1 MDQVS
6 NHLHGYLRLSGPAR
20 QQAPT
25 GQDSQ
30 EDNVEALQ
38 HQLAAALREGGADT
52 MFGLIGGGNFGLAG
66 SFRGLGGRYLG
77 LRHEMNAVA
86 AADSYARTTGRLG
99 LATVTQGPGLT
110 HTLTALVEAAKSH
123 SPMLILA
130 ADSALGDRVSNQS
143 VDQAAIAAA
152 AGTGY
157 LRWRRGTPV
166 AAFAGQAA
174 RQAESERRPVLVGF
188 PSNLAVDPGDAA
200 HRTGPIRRDAPVA
213 RAHVPEID
221 VAAIGKLLA
230 EAKRPTILAGRGCHL
245 RDAGPA
251 LAKLAEHLG
260 AVLTTTVMANGL
272 FYGHP
277 LDAGISGGFG
287 DDHGSR
293 LLAETDV
300 LVAVG
305 AALTMWTTRH
315 GELYGRARI
324 VQIDDRPDAFGRYT
338 PVNYALLADAG
349 LAAEELHAHVLRM
362 VSPQPQRGARVAE
375 YLAARD
381 SGPGN
386 AVAPDGRMDPRAL
399 TAALDDVLPIER
411 CVTVDGG
418 HFSGWPVM
426 HLRADSPQGLL
437 YPHGFQSIGLGLG
450 SVVGVAVARPGR
462 VPVLAV
468 GDGGLLMSLGE
479 LDTLLSERIPALVV
493 VYNDSAY
500 GAELHAF
507 ASSPDVDLAHLP
519 ERDFAAIFAAMGG
532 RAETIAKPDDLCC
545 VQSWLRD
552 RSGPLLL
559 DCKVSRQVVAPWLRF
574 VFGGDHEDARYR
586 HEGAE

>member
-1 MDQVS
+1 MVD
-6 NHLHGYLRLSGPAR
+6 
-20 QQAPT
+20 
-25 GQDSQ
+25 
-30 EDNVEALQ
+30 ALQ
-38 HQLAAALREGGADT
+38 HQLATALREGGADT

-66 SFRGLGGRYLG
+66 SFRSLGGRYLG

-123 SPMLILA
+123 TPMLILA
-130 ADSALGDRVSNQS
+130 ADSALGDHRSNQS

-157 LRWRRGTPV
+157 LRWQRGTPV
-166 AAFAGQAA
+166 AALAGQAA

-188 PSNLAVDPGDAA
+188 PPNFAADPDDAVYP
-200 HRTGPIRRDAPVA
+200 TEPICRDAPVA
-213 RAHVPEID
+213 RAQVPEID

-230 EAKRPTILAGRGCHL
+230 EAKQPAILAGRGCHL

-277 LDAGISGGFG
+277 LYAGISGGFG
-287 DDHGSR
+287 DDHVSR

-305 AALTMWTTRH
+305 AALTTWTTRH
-315 GELYGRARI
+315 GELHGRARI
-324 VQIDDRPDAFGRYT
+324 VQIDDRRDAFGRYT
-338 PVNYALLADAG
+338 PVHHALLADAG
-349 LAAEELHAHVLRM
+349 LAADELYTHVLRT
-362 VSPQPQRGARVAE
+362 VSPQPQRAARVAE
-375 YLAARD
+375 YLAAGD

-386 AVAPDGRMDPRAL
+386 TPAPDGRMDPRAL

-411 CVTVDGG
+411 CVTIDGG

-437 YPHGFQSIGLGLG
+437 YPHGFQSVGLGLG
-450 SVVGVAVARPGR
+450 SVVGVATARPGR
-462 VPVLAV
+462 LPVLAV

-532 RAETIAKPDDLCC
+532 RAESIAKPDDLCC
-545 VQSWLRD
+545 VESWLRD

-574 VFGGDHEDARYR
+574 AFGDDHEDARDR
-586 HEGAE
+586 HERTQ

>member
-1 MDQVS
+1 M
-6 NHLHGYLRLSGPAR
+6 
-20 QQAPT
+20 
-25 GQDSQ
+25 
-30 EDNVEALQ
+30 VEALQ
-38 HQLAAALREGGADT
+38 HQLAAALRAGGADT
-52 MFGLIGGGNFGLAG
+52 MFGLIGGGNFGLAS

-86 AADSYARTTGRLG
+86 AADSYARTAGRLG

-123 SPMLILA
+123 TPMLALA
-130 ADSALGDRVSNQS
+130 ADSALGDRLSNQS
-143 VDQAAIAAA
+143 VDQSAIAAA

-157 LRWRRGTPV
+157 LRWRRGPDV
-166 AAFAGQAA
+166 AVFAGQAA
-174 RQAESERRPVLVGF
+174 RQAQTERRPVLVGF
-188 PSNLAVDPGDAA
+188 PPDFAADPDDAV
-200 HRTGPIRRDAPVA
+200 HLTGPIRQDGAAEHPE
-213 RAHVPEID
+213 VPEID

-230 EAKRPTILAGRGCHL
+230 EAKHPAILAGRGCHL
-245 RDAGPA
+245 CGAGAA

-260 AVLTTTVMANGL
+260 AVLTTTVMADGL

-277 LDAGISGGFG
+277 LYAGISGGFG
-287 DDHGSR
+287 DIRASR
-293 LLAETDV
+293 LLAQTDV

-305 AALTMWTTRH
+305 AALTTWTTRH

-324 VQIDDRPDAFGRYT
+324 VQIDDRPDAFGRFT
-338 PVNYALLADAG
+338 PVTHALLADAG
-349 LAAEELHAHVLRM
+349 LAADELCAHVLRT
-362 VSPQPQRGARVAE
+362 VSPRPERGARVAQ
-375 YLAARD
+375 YLGAHETG
-381 SGPGN
+381 SWNPL
-386 AVAPDGRMDPRAL
+386 APDGRMDPRAL
-399 TAALDDVLPIER
+399 TAALDDALPLER

-437 YPHGFQSIGLGLG
+437 YPHGFQSVGLGLG
-450 SVVGVAVARPGR
+450 SVVGVAAARPDR
-462 VPVLAV
+462 LPVLAV

-479 LDTLLSERIPALVV
+479 LDTLLAERIPALIV
-493 VYNDSAY
+493 VYNDNAY

-532 RAETIAKPDDLCC
+532 RAETIATPADLRC
-545 VQSWLRD
+545 VASWLRD

-559 DCKVSRQVVAPWLRF
+559 DCKVSRHVVAPWLRF
-574 VFGGDHEDARYR
+574 AFGGDYQNARDTE
-586 HEGAE
+586 EGQSEASS